1 MQCTYGTMQLVQVPT
16 WQKTE
21 SGILHQPGVTGSSP
35 MVNRL
40 AQGER
45 NLILVVTTIFSL
57 ERPTGFNRS
66 HQKKTLD
73 SCHMVNGGTALFQR
87 ARGCP
92 IILGQ
97 RERNCLVNEKNNR
110 HVFRHFSASPFLFF
124 PPLFSSSSFSFPL
137 FSLWSGPL
145 VSTGRTKKLPASA
158 HFLCDRPS
166 LP

>member
-1 MQCTYGTMQLVQVPT
+1 M
-16 WQKTE
+16 
-21 SGILHQPGVTGSSP
+21 
-35 MVNRL
+35 

-73 SCHMVNGGTALFQR
+73 SCHMVNGGTTLFQR

-145 VSTGRTKKLPASA
+145 VSTGRTKKLPRIQTR
-158 HFLCDRPS
+158 FLPHGEWRYCTIPESQR
-166 LP
+166 LPGFPCNEGKKLLYKRKK